1 MSEQHGRI
9 PRTVL
14 IFANHRRFCSCLE
27 GKFSGRREYNYAAI
41 RPHPPYG
48 DDKWTVL
55 TRFDRFAGGKY
66 RRSDYAVSVSWEDV
80 ERIIETLSEA
90 GCPEALAV
98 REGVADMTKLHYGL
112 AKTALEAEYAKAFAN
127 LKIAYSIICL
137 ERTVELR

>member
-98 REGVADMTKLHYGL
+98 REARKLATA
-112 AKTALEAEYAKAFAN
+112 AKELGWQAPGIATTTPQAN
-127 LKIAYSIICL
+127 AA
-137 ERTVELR
+137 